1 MDFCWTEYMKTEEQN
16 WKENH
21 GIQNI
26 GTEESKGNIT
36 VDVRQVLK
44 ILENYSTEPY
54 DRTKWPADLEFEL
67 EEEVDA
73 DKRGPYNWQSEDEKV
88 VRDKKARRDDDVPRD
103 VLKLL
108 GEDGLRIMKQLLN
121 DIYETGKWSKDFT

>member
-1 MDFCWTEYMKTEEQN
+1 
-16 WKENH
+16 
-21 GIQNI
+21 
-26 GTEESKGNIT
+26 
-36 VDVRQVLK
+36 LK

-54 DRTKWPADLEFEL
+54 AGTKWPADLEFEL

-88 VRDKKARRDDDVPRD
+88 IRDKKARRDDDVPSD

-108 GEDGLRIMKQLLN
+108 GKDGLRVITQLIN
-121 DIYETGKWSKDFT
+121 NIYETGVYPRDFSEVTMTTWKKPKATKCSNYHTSSLITHTEKDSSKDI

>member
-1 MDFCWTEYMKTEEQN
+1 MKTEQLG

-21 GIQNI
+21 GIQNN

-44 ILENYSTEPY
+44 ILEHYITEPY
-54 DRTKWPADLEFEL
+54 DWTNWPADLQFEL

-73 DKRGPYNWQSEDEKV
+73 DKWGPYNWHSED
-88 VRDKKARRDDDVPRD
+88 DM
-103 VLKLL
+103 L
-108 GEDGLRIMKQLLN
+108 
-121 DIYETGKWSKDFT
+121 